1 MLFCYSLKFGIV
13 TKKHLR
19 PVELQATK
27 IADMVE
33 QLRTEFT
40 ALILSEESLKNENQK
55 IKSRVITFGVI
66 SLVVM
71 VVSTYLQI
79 TYLKNF
85 FRYKKII

>member
-1 MLFCYSLKFGIV
+1 M

-55 IKSRVITFGVI
+55 IKSRVITFGII
-66 SLVVM
+66 SLIVM
-71 VVSTYLQI
+71 LVSTYLQI

>member
-1 MLFCYSLKFGIV
+1 MQALDYSNIV

-55 IKSRVITFGVI
+55 IKSRVITFGII

>member
-1 MLFCYSLKFGIV
+1 M

-33 QLRTEFT
+33 QLRAEFT
-40 ALILSEESLKNENQK
+40 SLVLSEESLKNENSK
-55 IKSRVITFGVI
+55 IKSRVITFGII
-66 SLVVM
+66 SVLVM
-71 VVSTYLQI
+71 LVSTYLQI